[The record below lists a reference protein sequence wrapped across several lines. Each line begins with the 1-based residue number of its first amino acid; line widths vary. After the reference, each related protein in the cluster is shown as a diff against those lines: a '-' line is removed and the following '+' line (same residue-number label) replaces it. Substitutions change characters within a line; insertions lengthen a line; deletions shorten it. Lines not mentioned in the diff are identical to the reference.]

1 LPLYAHKLSM
11 CGVARDKA
19 CDSDIVPPLEA
30 AMPPSITVGSEP
42 PKPAAEPG
50 EQQPP
55 QQPPANKEITTIDL
69 SADEGNDDLQKAI
82 ALSLQ
87 DQQESPGLQGI
98 SAEEQEVSRALEASL
113 KESQPQAT
121 IETLNPRERMRDRGS
136 HIGMKNIGNSCWF
149 NVVIQPLFHI
159 PQFRDLI
166 LKFHQS
172 INGEECMSV
181 EENQKISKHLVPS
194 LRRLFALML
203 GSEKKYIDPAECV
216 TYCQGQQEMRKN
228 AQQDV
233 CEFTHKLLERLE
245 EEYQQL
251 SRVQGM
257 EKESSG
263 FHVSKDAD
271 FDNPIMRLF
280 YGQYKKEV
288 CEEDGGPKQETFG
301 QYPLQVM
308 QYEDIHESI
317 LSSMSSGMPTH
328 NSRSESVE
336 PIHQENWFK
345 MLPPVL
351 IFSLSRYEYSLKKQ
365 RAEKVHNKF
374 EFPEFLYMDRY
385 MEINK
390 KVIKEKHIKVA
401 KLKCELNTLM
411 NTLDRY
417 LKYGN
422 GEAKYPISDILK
434 YTLDFAQK
442 GLIVKQEG
450 ENNSIASPSRME
462 IDVGDV
468 PENQENQENDIEM
481 SEASEIKKDE
491 VEMKIEIN
499 SNERNDGNSH
509 TEEKVEEE
517 VSSNSDHSRP
527 QNMEEESQQMPS
539 PTKKMRI
546 LPPAPQVITRSELT
560 VLESCLSRW
569 QCDVDAQVAELKQ
582 GIEELNY
589 QLSRMYEDDLL
600 KRIPYRL
607 HAVVVHEG
615 QASGGHYWVYI
626 FDHLRKTWMKFN
638 DIQVTEAKW
647 EELLQDSIGG
657 QNNASAYCLLYIDE
671 NRYSLLFPQPPEST
685 DNILS
690 NLGVDL
696 QEYVKNDNLIFRRE
710 IEAWDNKQ
718 REANVAKQKQIPI
731 GTWDNSMSQVP
742 ATAPNSP
749 DIICVEP
756 ESHFFYE
763 IQTLLMTTVKNYIT
777 EKDKDKELKY
787 EGKILDSILEVEFQR
802 IRTFAESKSKEP
814 HTSPGIFDFGVYLL
828 CNEVPMEPLV
838 NIYGYEVVWQ
848 VCQNA
853 TQNTPLVDKLSKEVA
868 QRRAEQKDKFAR
880 TNVREEYEDWL
891 KSYRSFLEC
900 AWILVYCRQQFEK
913 NNLYRALSLIL
924 KACSIHHS
932 LANSHPQG
940 PRKTLDGNV
949 LWKFRRTCL
958 LHLNEKLYNNF
969 KTGDGQETVAELNSL
984 IVPAM
989 AQISTSPIKE
999 DDDALAKVRN
1009 KWCQLLEEDLD
1020 SQAKHTIREQIL
1032 KIILI
1037 DMNDVNKSINLPIN
1051 IPRHHNVLALY
1062 KQYKDMCH
1070 VIIGPPRQ
1078 TSDL

>member
-1 LPLYAHKLSM
+1 M

-42 PKPAAEPG
+42 PKPATEPG

-55 QQPPANKEITTIDL
+55 QQPPASKEITTIDL

-87 DQQESPGLQGI
+87 DQQETPGLQGI

-121 IETLNPRERMRDRGS
+121 IETLNPRERMREHGS

-166 LKFHQS
+166 LKFNQS
-172 INGEECMSV
+172 VNGEECMSV

-203 GSEKKYIDPAECV
+203 GSEKKYIDPVECV

-245 EEYQQL
+245 EEYQHL
-251 SRVQGM
+251 SRMQGV
-257 EKESSG
+257 EKESTG
-263 FHVSKDAD
+263 LHVSKDAD
-271 FDNPIMRLF
+271 FDNPIMQLF

-317 LSSMSSGMPTH
+317 LASMSSGMPTQ
-328 NSRSESVE
+328 NSRSENVE
-336 PIHQENWFK
+336 PVQQENWFK

-374 EFPEFLYMDRY
+374 DFPEFLYMDRY

-390 KVIKEKHIKVA
+390 KIIKEKHIKVA
-401 KLKCELNTLM
+401 KLKSELNTLM

-442 GLIVKQEG
+442 GLVVKQES
-450 ENNSIASPSRME
+450 ETNSIASPSRME

-468 PENQENQENDIEM
+468 PENQENDIEM

-491 VEMKIEIN
+491 IEMKIEAI
-499 SNERNDGNSH
+499 SNEKSEEISH
-509 TEEKVEEE
+509 LEAKEGEEI
-517 VSSNSDHSRP
+517 SSNSDHSRP

-569 QCDVDAQVAELKQ
+569 QRDVDAQVAELKQ

-589 QLSRMYEDDLL
+589 QLRCIYENDLL

-626 FDHLRKTWMKFN
+626 FDHIRKTWMKFN
-638 DIQVTEAKW
+638 DIQVTESKW

-671 NRYSLLFPQPPEST
+671 SRYSMLFPQPPEST
-685 DNILS
+685 DTILS

-696 QEYVKNDNLIFRRE
+696 QEYVKNDNMAFRRE

-718 REANVAKQKQIPI
+718 REANAAKQQQTPI

-763 IQTLLMTTVKNYIT
+763 IQTLLVSTVKNYII
-777 EKDKDKELKY
+777 EKDKDKDFKC
-787 EGKILDSILEVEFQR
+787 EGKILDSLLESEFHR
-802 IRTFAESKSKEP
+802 IRSLAESKSKEP
-814 HTSPGIFDFGVYLL
+814 PNSPGIFDFGVYLL
-828 CNEVPMEPLV
+828 CNDVPMDPLV
-838 NIYGYEVVWQ
+838 NIYGFEVVWQ

-853 TQNTPLVDKLSKEVA
+853 TQNTPLVDKLSKEVS
-868 QRRAEQKDKFAR
+868 QRLAEQKEKYAR
-880 TNVREEYEDWL
+880 TNVREEYNNWL

-913 NNLYRALSLIL
+913 SNLYKALPLIL
-924 KACSIHHS
+924 KACSIHQS
-932 LANSHPQG
+932 LANSQPQG

-949 LWKFRRTCL
+949 LWKFRRQCL
-958 LHLNEKLYNNF
+958 LHLNEKLYNSF
-969 KTGDGQETVAELNSL
+969 KTGDGQDTVSELNSL

-989 AQISTSPIKE
+989 AQISTSRIKE
-999 DDDALAKVRN
+999 DEDAIAKVRN
-1009 KWCQLLEEDLD
+1009 KWCQLLEEEI
-1020 SQAKHTIREQIL
+1020 SSPAKSKMSEQIL

-1037 DMNDVNKSINLPIN
+1037 ELNDIKCVNLPTN
-1051 IPRHHNVLALY
+1051 VPRHHNVLPLY
-1062 KQYKDMCH
+1062 KQYVDICR
-1070 VIIGPPRQ
+1070 VILGPPRQ